1 MDKGTVALITGVLT
15 FVVAGVGTY
24 VTTYVKWRKDLLVEY
39 DKDLRARRIDAYREL
54 WRQLQPLAEY
64 ARPVHVTPAQLVEIS
79 INLRRWYFEIGGL
92 FLSESSRDA
101 YFALQKGIRETF
113 KNYTKRELAVVQ
125 EWLEQSPNNL
135 FFNPPEQVVSSPP
148 APIANWHQEL
158 ADTDH
163 ETLRK
168 LGSALRTQ
176 MANDVKTR
184 RPSQVRDNDGD

>member
-1 MDKGTVALITGVLT
+1 MDTGAAALITGVLT
-15 FVVAGVGTY
+15 FVVTGVGTY

-79 INLRRWYFEIGGL
+79 INLRRWYFEVGGL

-101 YFALQKGIRETF
+101 YFALQTGIRETF
-113 KNYTKRELAVVQ
+113 KNYTERELAVVQ
-125 EWLEQSPNNL
+125 EWLEEAPNNL
-135 FFNPPEQVVSSPP
+135 FFNPPEQIVSSPP
-148 APIANWHQEL
+148 APIANWHREL
-158 ADTDH
+158 AETDH
-163 ETLRK
+163 ETLRR

-184 RPSQVRDNDGD
+184 RPSQVND